1 MQNTHALLLP
11 LLVLAGVFVGT
22 ARPAHAQATDL
33 AIHDPSTLL
42 KQDNKTYWVF
52 GTGRGI
58 ASFSS
63 TDRVHWTFR
72 AEVLPQSPDWVKEI
86 VPGNRNNHLWAPDVI
101 RVGDRYLLYY
111 SASTFGS
118 NVSAIGLATSKTLE
132 PGSWTDQGV
141 VIRSQ
146 RSDNFNAIDPAVI
159 RTPEGKLYMS
169 FGSFWSGI
177 RMVELDPATGKRLA
191 PDAVP
196 LALAAHPQ
204 DRANAIEAPF
214 IHYRDGYYY
223 LFVNWDICCR
233 GPRSTYN
240 IRVGRSKS
248 VTGPY
253 RDKTGMDLLRGG
265 GTPLLDSRPDRGDG
279 KPFDPKVGPGHAGIL
294 NDNGVDRFSF
304 HYEYVRDNNGR
315 STLEIGTVQWGK
327 TGWPRIVLA
336 PTPAPPAK
344 SANGVR

>member
-1 MQNTHALLLP
+1 MTLRKM
-11 LLVLAGVFVGT
+11 LVLALLVGGLVGIAPP
-22 ARPAHAQATDL
+22 ARAQETDL
-33 AIHDPSTLL
+33 LLHDPSALL
-42 KQDNKTYWVF
+42 KRGDTYWVF

-72 AEVLPQSPDWVKEI
+72 GEVLPQSLAWVKDV
-86 VPGNRNNHLWAPDVI
+86 VPGNTNNHLWAPDVV
-101 RVGDRYLLYY
+101 RVGGTYYLYY
-111 SASTFGS
+111 SVSTFGS
-118 NVSAIGLATSKTLE
+118 NVSAIGLATSRTLE
-132 PGSWTDQGV
+132 PGSWTDEGV

-146 RSDNFNAIDPAVI
+146 RSDNFNAIDPAAL
-159 RTPEGKLYMS
+159 RTPDGKLYLS

-177 RMVELDPATGKRLA
+177 RMVELDPTTGKRLA
-191 PDAVP
+191 PDAAP

-223 LFVNWDICCR
+223 LFVNWDVCCR

-240 IRVGRSKS
+240 IRVGRSRS

-265 GTPLLDSRPDRGDG
+265 GTPLLDSRPDKGDG
-279 KPFDPKVGPGHAGIL
+279 KPFDAKVGPGHAGIL
-294 NDNGVDRFSF
+294 NDQGVDRFSF

-315 STLEIGTVQWGK
+315 STLEIGTVAWGK
-327 TGWPRIVLA
+327 TGWPRIVLETPRQPA
-336 PTPAPPAK
+336 PATPAPVK
-344 SANGVR
+344 GR